1 MEEEN
6 SLRKKREEMKTNVDK
21 DPVDLD
27 VVRKESQE
35 KDSSSDTDYI
45 PEQKKKKSMSL
56 TLLKR

>member
-27 VVRKESQE
+27 VIRKESQE
-35 KDSSSDTDYI
+35 EDSSSDTDYI

>member
-35 KDSSSDTDYI
+35 EDSSSDTDYI